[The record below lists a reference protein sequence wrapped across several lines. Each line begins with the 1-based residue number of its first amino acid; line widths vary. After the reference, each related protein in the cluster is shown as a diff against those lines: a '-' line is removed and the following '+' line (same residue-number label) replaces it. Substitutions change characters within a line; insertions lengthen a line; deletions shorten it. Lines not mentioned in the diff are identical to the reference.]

1 MYTFRAMRAL
11 ALGLVAAAVAAG
23 AVSAANGSRTDDAAN
38 PTWSRDG
45 SRIALATSG
54 PGHGAIVTVRADGT
68 DAHRLFTRGDDCCEP
83 VLWGAGDRIVFSAN
97 YQLFAVPAAGGRP
110 QKLFGDT
117 PWFILS
123 PNGETAAV
131 DDGCA
136 CGQAPDAIAFVD
148 VGGGKPVV
156 VDKPKG
162 STDAIDGFSPDGTM
176 LVFSRARFDGDG
188 GRVPPPVLMAV
199 HVGSRTPV
207 PLPQS
212 GLVGAK
218 ALPADATNLQWSPDG
233 RWIAFTGAGGLRI
246 VSTHGGKPRLVA
258 TIPRYASFAWSPTSK
273 LLAYPTLPGRG
284 RLATVDLAGRRHML
298 WKSPSLHYLSNNSL
312 DRPQWSPDG
321 TKLVFMAVTGPGRPR
336 AHIWVVGA
344 DGSGLRRVY

>member
-1 MYTFRAMRAL
+1 MRAW
-11 ALGLVAAAVAAG
+11 ALGVVAMAVAAI
-23 AVSAANGSRTDDAAN
+23 AVSAANGAPKEDAAN

-45 SRIALATSG
+45 SRIAFVTSG
-54 PGHGAIVTVRADGT
+54 PARGAIVTVRPDGT
-68 DAHRLFTRGDDCCEP
+68 GAHRLFQRGDDCCEP

-97 YQLFAVPAAGGRP
+97 YRLFAVPSAGGA
-110 QKLFGDT
+110 QQLLFGDT

-131 DDGCA
+131 EDGCG

-148 VGGGKPVV
+148 VDGRGTPVV

-162 STDAIDGFSPDGTM
+162 STDAIDGFSPDGTL
-176 LVFSRARFDGDG
+176 LVFSRAVFNGDG
-188 GRVPPPVLMAV
+188 GPVPPPVLMAV
-199 HVGSRTPV
+199 RVGARTPV
-207 PLPQS
+207 PLAQS
-212 GLVGAK
+212 GLVGAR
-218 ALPADATNLQWSPDG
+218 AVPAGATNVQWSPDG

-246 VSTHGGKPRLVA
+246 VSTRGGKPRPVA
-258 TIPRYASFAWSPTSK
+258 GIARYASFAWSPTSK
-273 LLAYPTLPGRG
+273 LLAYPTKPGAG
-284 RLATVDLAGRRHML
+284 RLATVDLRGHRRLL
-298 WKSPSLHYLSNNSL
+298 WKTPSLHYLSNNSL

-321 TKLVFMAVTGPGRPR
+321 KALVFMAVVGPGRPR